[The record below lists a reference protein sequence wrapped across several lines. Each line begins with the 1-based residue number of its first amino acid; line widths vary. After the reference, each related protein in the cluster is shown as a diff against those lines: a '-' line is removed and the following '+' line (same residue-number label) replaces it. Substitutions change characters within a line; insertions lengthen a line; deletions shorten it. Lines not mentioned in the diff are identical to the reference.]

1 MQQALYDVKTSFKL
15 KSTQAEVPV
24 QSSESLKEEVTT
36 VVAAVR
42 QLITSGDLS
51 AQLSTQANTSLAEG
65 TSVDV
70 LNLPQVPCS
79 SYGVRSD

>member
-24 QSSESLKEEVTT
+24 KSSEGLKEEVTT

-51 AQLSTQANTSLAEG
+51 AELSTQANTSLAQG
-65 TSVDV
+65 NSVDV